1 MPSTT
6 FFNLPEAKRTIIEAA
21 AIREFAAHGFEGA
34 GVNAIVAGA
43 GIAKGSFYQ
52 YFADKTDLFQHVLT
66 LVQRKKL
73 ILASSLPPTANSRDI
88 FAYLRWLFQMEL
100 LFELREPELA
110 RIEHHAYLQE
120 PDNPRVMGG
129 PEYFNDLLTQGLLH
143 EDLAP
148 YVDTLLAANV
158 LGGVFHALGRYLV
171 PRLEDRA
178 AAIIEGSVP
187 ITEEPLAQ
195 SLLDNLME
203 ILEAGL
209 ARDPA
214 IRKEFF
220 PK

>member
-6 FFNLPEAKRTIIEAA
+6 FFNLPEAKRNTIEDA
-21 AIREFAAHGFEGA
+21 AIQEFAAHGFEGA

-52 YFADKTDLFQHVLT
+52 YFADKADLFQYVLT

-73 ILASSLPPTANSRDI
+73 SLATSLPPTANSRDI

-110 RIEHHAYLQE
+110 CIEHFAYLQE

-171 PRLEDRA
+171 PRLADQA
-178 AAIIEGSVP
+178 WDLNGSDVK
-187 ITEEPLAQ
+187 ITDDPQVQ

-209 ARDPA
+209 ARDPL